1 MDKLSAIGSHTFLG
15 RNNFVT
21 KTTIGRYCSIGNNV
35 SIGQG
40 EHDLD
45 RVSTSALFY
54 TNAYEQLTSKPCSIG
69 HDVWIGVDALVLRGV
84 HVGTGSV
91 VAANAVVN
99 KDVPPYAI
107 VGGVPARVIRYR
119 FSAEKIK
126 QLLDSKWWERDLS
139 EAKLVIKILESEQV

>member
-1 MDKLSAIGSHTFLG
+1 
-15 RNNFVT
+15 
-21 KTTIGRYCSIGNNV
+21 
-35 SIGQG
+35 
-40 EHDLD
+40 
-45 RVSTSALFY
+45 
-54 TNAYEQLTSKPCSIG
+54 
-69 HDVWIGVDALVLRGV
+69 
-84 HVGTGSV
+84 
-91 VAANAVVN
+91 VVN